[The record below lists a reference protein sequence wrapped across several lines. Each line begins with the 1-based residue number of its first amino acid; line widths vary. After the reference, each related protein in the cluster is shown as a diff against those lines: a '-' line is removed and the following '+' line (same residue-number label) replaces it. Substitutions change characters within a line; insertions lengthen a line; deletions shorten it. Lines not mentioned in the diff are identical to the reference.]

1 MGNENGRMSPQA
13 LDLHVTKVGRMGT
26 GGVTPWNRDL
36 LTAGCN
42 LRVHDDPLWL
52 RLEWLGY
59 SKGLVDS
66 SAVEFAHADGRLAP
80 LELEA
85 IKRQAIKGA
94 THRMAAAID
103 AENSQRQNLAQHG
116 GWARPGTPGRSGS

>member
-1 MGNENGRMSPQA
+1 MARKGKGEVGLPPHAPGILTTNVGFMGA
-13 LDLHVTKVGRMGT
+13 

-36 LTAGCN
+36 LMAGCN

-66 SAVEFAHADGRLAP
+66 SAVEFAQADERLAP

-85 IKRQAIKGA
+85 IRRQAIRGA

-103 AENSQRQNLAQHG
+103 AENLQRQILAQ
-116 GWARPGTPGRSGS
+116 PK

>member
-1 MGNENGRMSPQA
+1 MARKGKG
-13 LDLHVTKVGRMGT
+13 KVVVPPHAPGIFTTDVGFIGA

-36 LTAGCN
+36 LMAGCN
-42 LRVHDDPLWL
+42 LRVHDDPLWR

-66 SAVEFAHADGRLAP
+66 SSVELAQADTRLAP

-85 IKRQAIKGA
+85 IRRQAIRGA

-103 AENSQRQNLAQHG
+103 AENSQRQLLAQ
-116 GWARPGTPGRSGS
+116 PK

>member
-1 MGNENGRMSPQA
+1 MVKRKGSEYAAWPLQA
-13 LDLHVTKVGRMGT
+13 SSGLSAVNSFIGT
-26 GGVTPWNRDL
+26 RGVSPWNRDL
-36 LTAGCN
+36 LMAGCN
-42 LRVHDDPLWL
+42 LRVHADPLWL

-66 SAVEFAHADGRLAP
+66 SAVEFAQADERLAP

-85 IKRQAIKGA
+85 IRRQAIRGA

-103 AENSQRQNLAQHG
+103 AENLQRQNLAQ
-116 GWARPGTPGRSGS
+116 PK

>member
-1 MGNENGRMSPQA
+1 MERKGKREVVVFHHAPDIFST
-13 LDLHVTKVGRMGT
+13 DVGSIGA

-36 LTAGCN
+36 LMAGCN
-42 LRVHDDPLWL
+42 LRVHDDPLWR

-66 SAVEFAHADGRLAP
+66 LAVEFAQTDERLAP

-85 IKRQAIKGA
+85 IRRQAIRGA

-103 AENSQRQNLAQHG
+103 AENLQRQNLAQ
-116 GWARPGTPGRSGS
+116 PK

>member
-1 MGNENGRMSPQA
+1 MARKGKGEVRIPPLAPGILTTNIGFMGAR
-13 LDLHVTKVGRMGT
+13 
-26 GGVTPWNRDL
+26 GVTPWNRNL
-36 LTAGCN
+36 LMAGCF

-59 SKGLVDS
+59 SKDLVDS
-66 SAVEFAHADGRLAP
+66 SAVEFAQADHRLAP

-85 IKRQAIKGA
+85 IKRQAIRGA

-103 AENSQRQNLAQHG
+103 AEKSQLQNLAQP
-116 GWARPGTPGRSGS
+116 R

>member
-1 MGNENGRMSPQA
+1 MAPKGKGEVWIPPLAPGILTTNIGFMGA
-13 LDLHVTKVGRMGT
+13 

-36 LTAGCN
+36 LMAGCN

-66 SAVEFAHADGRLAP
+66 SAVECAHADDRLAP

-85 IKRQAIKGA
+85 IRRQAIRGA

-103 AENSQRQNLAQHG
+103 AENLQRQNLAQ
-116 GWARPGTPGRSGS
+116 PK

>member
-1 MGNENGRMSPQA
+1 MSPQA

-85 IKRQAIKGA
+85 IKTQAIRGA
-94 THRMAAAID
+94 IHRMAAAID
-103 AENSQRQNLAQHG
+103 AENPRRQNLAQHG
-116 GWARPGTPGRSGS
+116 GWARPGNPGRSGS

>member
-1 MGNENGRMSPQA
+1 MSPQA
-13 LDLHVTKVGRMGT
+13 PGLQATNAGLMGT

-36 LTAGCN
+36 LMAECN
-42 LRVHDDPLWL
+42 LRIHDDPLWL

-66 SAVEFAHADGRLAP
+66 SAVEFAQADGRLAP
-80 LELEA
+80 LEIEA
-85 IKRQAIKGA
+85 IKRQAIRGA

-103 AENSQRQNLAQHG
+103 AENSRSQNLAQHR